1 MDSISVRDAEQLKL
15 AVTQFNNREFYACH
29 DTLEALWLEAIE
41 PNRMFYQGLLQI
53 GVGYYHL
60 LNNNWRGALILL
72 GEGLSRLEYYNPSY
86 LNIDVQS
93 LMQRSQDNQQLI
105 QDLGANLLSQFDKER
120 IPQVE
125 WVDSDCPS

>member
-1 MDSISVRDAEQLKL
+1 MDSISVQDVEQLKL
-15 AVTQFNNREFYACH
+15 AVAQFNNREFYACH

-72 GEGLSRLEYYNPSY
+72 GEGLSRLEYYSPSY

-93 LMQRSQDNQQLI
+93 LMNRSQDNQQLI
-105 QDLGANLLSQFDKER
+105 QDLGADLLAQFDVER
-120 IPQVE
+120 IPKVE
-125 WVDSDCPS
+125 WVDDGLPG